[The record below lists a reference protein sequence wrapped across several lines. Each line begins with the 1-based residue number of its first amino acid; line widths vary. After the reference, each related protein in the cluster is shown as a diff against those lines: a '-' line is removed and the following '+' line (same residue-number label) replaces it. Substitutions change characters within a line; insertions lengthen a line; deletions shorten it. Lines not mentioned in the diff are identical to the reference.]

1 MLLLSI
7 LLVGSKKLPSSPKSR
22 MEKELCL
29 LLGVSL
35 PMRISR
41 MLLPMFLTQPQ
52 VINGM
57 SMIGFI
63 CMSMMHCFLSELNYG
78 LRGGGG
84 IGDFLPTQTAVPE
97 NRQGFYF
104 RAIYDLSFFLLII
117 TILLNIIFGIIIDT
131 FAQLRDDKCQT
142 DNDMRD
148 YCFICNLEKQ
158 TFDRETEDGFVAHRT
173 HDHNEWQ
180 YVNFIIHIK
189 SIDPC
194 DLNGTE
200 SYILEL
206 FEKEEIKWFPMARSR
221 RLEQLYA

>member
-1 MLLLSI
+1 MLFKTKRLSKRMLLLSI

-117 TILLNIIFGIIIDT
+117 TFRRFKKISTSRFLIIDCYPPT
-131 FAQLRDDKCQT
+131 
-142 DNDMRD
+142 
-148 YCFICNLEKQ
+148 
-158 TFDRETEDGFVAHRT
+158 
-173 HDHNEWQ
+173 
-180 YVNFIIHIK
+180 
-189 SIDPC
+189 
-194 DLNGTE
+194 
-200 SYILEL
+200 
-206 FEKEEIKWFPMARSR
+206 
-221 RLEQLYA
+221 